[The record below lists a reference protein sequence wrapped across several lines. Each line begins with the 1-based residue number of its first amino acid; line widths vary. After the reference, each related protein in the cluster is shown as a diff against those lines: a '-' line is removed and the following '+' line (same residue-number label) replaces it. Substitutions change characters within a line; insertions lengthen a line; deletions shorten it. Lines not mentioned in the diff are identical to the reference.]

1 MAKNRSDARRV
12 IYPVW
17 IAVFTLFSLLPP
29 ASIAAGRGEHAVV
42 VNGNTLIIG
51 TKRVYLRGV
60 DAPETD
66 QLCLVRQVQWACGKQ
81 AARELTN
88 KIGGKPVTCKVRGGN
103 DVDCWGAGG
112 VNLGSWMVSNGWA
125 TASGPAG
132 IYASEERRAKQARR
146 GIWQSEF
153 VRPWSWRRGLR
164 ADTSATNSEV
174 RDCPIKGDITPS
186 GEKFYFLP
194 RNRHYSR
201 VQIDTGNNERWFC
214 SIQQAEQAGW
224 SAPRN

>member
-1 MAKNRSDARRV
+1 MA
-12 IYPVW
+12 I
-17 IAVFTLFSLLPP
+17 FTLVFLSPSFSMA
-29 ASIAAGRGEHAVV
+29 ASRGAHAIV

-66 QLCLVRQVQWACGKQ
+66 QLCLVRRVQWACGKQ

-88 KIGGKPVTCKVRGGN
+88 KIGGKPVICKIRGGR
-103 DVDCWGAGG
+103 DADCWGGG

-125 TASGPAG
+125 AASGRAG
-132 IYASEERRAKQARR
+132 IYAGEERKAKQAKR
-146 GIWQSEF
+146 GIWRSEF
-153 VRPWSWRRGLR
+153 VRPWSYRRGLR
-164 ADTSATNSEV
+164 ADTAATNSEA
-174 RDCPIKGDITPS
+174 RACSIKGDITPS
-186 GEKFYFLP
+186 GEKIYFMP
-194 RNRHYSR
+194 KHRHYRR

-214 SIQQAEQAGW
+214 SVKHAKRAGW

>member
-1 MAKNRSDARRV
+1 MA
-12 IYPVW
+12 
-17 IAVFTLFSLLPP
+17 
-29 ASIAAGRGEHAVV
+29 ASRGDRAVV

-51 TKRVYLRGV
+51 TRRLYLRGV

-66 QLCLVRQVQWACGKQ
+66 QFCLVGQVQWACGKQ

-88 KIGGKPVTCKVRGGN
+88 KIGGKPIICKVRADN
-103 DVDCWGAGG
+103 DADCWRGG

-125 TASGPAG
+125 AASGRIS
-132 IYASEERRAKQARR
+132 IYAREERKAKRSRR
-146 GIWQSEF
+146 GIWRSEF

-164 ADTSATNSEV
+164 ASTAATNSEA
-174 RDCPIKGDITPS
+174 RSCPIKGDITAF
-186 GEKFYFLP
+186 GEKIYILP
-194 RNRHYSR
+194 KSRQYSR

-214 SIQQAEQAGW
+214 SVKQAERAGW